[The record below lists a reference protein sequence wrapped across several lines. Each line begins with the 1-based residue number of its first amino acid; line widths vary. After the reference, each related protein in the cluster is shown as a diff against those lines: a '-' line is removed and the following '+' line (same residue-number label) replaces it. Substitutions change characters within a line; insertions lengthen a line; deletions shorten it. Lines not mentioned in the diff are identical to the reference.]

1 MPRLKRVE
9 PYVSPGFTRLR
20 RGRGFTYVH
29 TDGGVAGRSE
39 RARIADLAIPPAWED
54 VWIADA
60 PNAHILAVGV
70 DAAGR
75 RQYLYHPAW
84 RERQDA
90 EKFLRMT
97 ALAEALP
104 LARRSVRRDL
114 ALDELPRERVLA
126 AAFRTLDLG
135 GIRIGSE
142 ESLAGFRSRGL
153 TTLLVRNA
161 ALEDPRTVRLRFRAK
176 GGISQDVRVADPA
189 LATFVGRSTERSPSA
204 RLYAWSEGR
213 KMRPAFPVDV
223 NEDIRARTGGDF
235 TAKDFRTLRG
245 TIAAAD
251 RLADIGPEGTARARG
266 RAIRDAIEHASSVL
280 GNTPTIAKASYVD
293 PRVIAEYERGRVI
306 TRRGE
311 RERALLALL
320 VEDAEAD

>member
-9 PYVSPGFTRLR
+9 PHVSPGFTRLR

-29 TDGGVAGRSE
+29 TDGGAAGRAE
-39 RARIADLAIPPAWED
+39 RSRIADLAVPPAWED

-90 EKFLRMT
+90 VKFLRMT

-114 ALDELPRERVLA
+114 SLDELPRERVLA

-135 GIRIGSE
+135 AIRIGSE
-142 ESLAGFRSRGL
+142 ESLADFKSRGL

-161 ALEDPRTVRLRFRAK
+161 RLEDPKTVRLRFRAK
-176 GGISQDVRVADPA
+176 GGIAQDVRVADPA
-189 LATFVGRSTERSPSA
+189 LATFVERSTERSPAA

-213 KMRPAFPVDV
+213 HMRPAYPVDV

-251 RLADIGPEGTARARG
+251 RLADLGVEGTARARG
-266 RAIRDAIEHASSVL
+266 RAIREAIEHASVAL
-280 GNTPTIAKASYVD
+280 GNTPAIAKASYID
-293 PRVIAEYERGRVI
+293 PRVFTAYERGRVI
-306 TRRGE
+306 ARLGE
-311 RERALLALL
+311 RERALLALF
-320 VEDAEAD
+320 VEDGEGD

>member
-1 MPRLKRVE
+1 
-9 PYVSPGFTRLR
+9 
-20 RGRGFTYVH
+20 
-29 TDGGVAGRSE
+29 
-39 RARIADLAIPPAWED
+39 
-54 VWIADA
+54 
-60 PNAHILAVGV
+60 
-70 DAAGR
+70 
-75 RQYLYHPAW
+75 
-84 RERQDA
+84 
-90 EKFLRMT
+90 
-97 ALAEALP
+97 
-104 LARRSVRRDL
+104 
-114 ALDELPRERVLA
+114 
-126 AAFRTLDLG
+126 
-135 GIRIGSE
+135 
-142 ESLAGFRSRGL
+142 
-153 TTLLVRNA
+153 
-161 ALEDPRTVRLRFRAK
+161 
-176 GGISQDVRVADPA
+176 
-189 LATFVGRSTERSPSA
+189 
-204 RLYAWSEGR
+204 
-213 KMRPAFPVDV
+213 MRPAFPADV

>member
-9 PYVSPGFTRLR
+9 PYVSPGYTRVR
-20 RGRGFTYVH
+20 RGRGFAYVH
-29 TDGGVAGRSE
+29 TEGGTAGRAE
-39 RARIADLAIPPAWED
+39 RSRIADLAVPPAWED

-75 RQYLYHPAW
+75 RQYLYHPVW

-97 ALAEALP
+97 ALAETLP
-104 LARRSVRRDL
+104 LARRGVRRDL
-114 ALDELPRERVLA
+114 ALAELPRERVLA

-135 GIRIGSE
+135 AIRIGSE

-161 ALEDPRTVRLRFRAK
+161 AIDDAETVRFRFRAK
-176 GGISQDVRVADPA
+176 GGIAQEVRVVDPS
-189 LATFVGRSTERSPSA
+189 LAAYVQRAAERSAAS
-204 RLYAWSEGR
+204 RLYAWAEGR
-213 KMRPAFPVDV
+213 RMRPAGPSDV

-251 RLADIGPEGTARARG
+251 RLAELGVAGTARARS
-266 RAIRDAIEHASSVL
+266 AAVRDAIEHASTVL
-280 GNTPTIAKASYVD
+280 GNTPAIAKASYVD
-293 PRVIAEYERGRVI
+293 PRVFAEYERGRVI
-306 TRRGE
+306 ARRGT
-311 RERALLALL
+311 RETALLALF
-320 VEDAEAD
+320 VEDE